1 MGVSV
6 PGQNTARHS
15 TTTVALLRI
24 QEQNVAAPQGE
35 ISMPVQPGASEKVV
49 PINYRLQKENE
60 MLRYTVK
67 WLLAVLSEARRVR
80 VLHADER
87 R

>member
-1 MGVSV
+1 
-6 PGQNTARHS
+6 
-15 TTTVALLRI
+15 
-24 QEQNVAAPQGE
+24 
-35 ISMPVQPGASEKVV
+35 MPVQPGASEKVV